1 MCMKNCSWVVNDV
14 QEFFV
19 VKANF
24 LDDYESDIEKIG
36 LFEKLP
42 K

>member
-1 MCMKNCSWVVNDV
+1 MKNCSWVVDDV
-14 QEFFV
+14 QELFV

-24 LDDYESDIEKIG
+24 LNDHESNIEKIG
-36 LFEKLP
+36 LFEKHP